1 VNGQNPQNP
10 NNPPEKPWEQ
20 RLQEACTQIEQDLRR
35 VVNYIDTEVVPDVRK
50 HGSSALRA
58 AAEQLQKLAQ
68 HMDDNQPP
76 KAGGPAGS

>member
-10 NNPPEKPWEQ
+10 QEKPWDQ
-20 RLQEACTQIEQDLRR
+20 RLQEAGAQIEQELRR
-35 VVNYIDTEVVPDVRK
+35 VVNYIDTEVVPDVRR
-50 HGSSALRA
+50 HGSTALRA

-76 KAGGPAGS
+76 KTGGPAGS